1 MSNYGAQDMVSQLG
15 RVLVCA
21 PSATMG
27 DADPSVWHYG
37 RKLAQSDLD
46 AQHREFVDTL
56 SRCGAEVLHMPDAPG
71 HLYDSIFTH
80 DPSLVTDAGA
90 ILLRMGKSLRS
101 EEVAAHEH
109 SYAQLDI
116 PVLGKIE
123 APGTVEAGDCLWV
136 KSDLLVVGQGF
147 RTNAAGIDQLRTLL
161 EPVGVEVVS
170 VDLPVYTGAD
180 ACLHLMS
187 IVSLLD
193 HDLALVYLPL
203 LPVAF
208 YQLLQTHGFAMVA
221 APEDEFIAS
230 NGLNLNVLAT
240 RPRHGIMVAGM
251 TKTQAAL
258 EAAGCQIDTFN
269 GDTLCIQ
276 CEGGPTCLTRPLL
289 RAV

>member
-27 DADPSVWHYG
+27 EADPAVWHYG
-37 RKLAQSDLD
+37 RELGQSDLD
-46 AQHREFVDTL
+46 AQHREFVEVL
-56 SRCGAEVLHMPDAPG
+56 SRSGAEVLHMPDAPA

-80 DPSLVTDAGA
+80 DPSLVTRAGA
-90 ILLRMGKSLRS
+90 ILLRMGKPLRR
-101 EEVAAHEH
+101 EEVAAHRH
-109 SYAQLDI
+109 SYAQFDI
-116 PVLGKIE
+116 PVLGSIE

-136 KSDLLVVGQGF
+136 KPDLLVVGQGF
-147 RTNAAGIDQLRTLL
+147 RTNAAGIEQLRALL

-208 YQLLQTHGFAMVA
+208 YQLLQAHGVEMVA
-221 APEDEFIAS
+221 APEDEFVAS

-240 RPRHGIMVAGM
+240 QPRHGIMVEGM
-251 TKTQAAL
+251 AKTQAAL
-258 EAAGCQIDTFN
+258 EASGCHIDTFN

-289 RAV
+289 RSA